1 MAGPSLTEMMS
12 PDFSF
17 SGRDGRKSL
26 PTMFMQCVY
35 NVLLGL
41 QCSNHVRMPGRSDWL
56 SSEVGSVF
64 SKGGVIF
71 PGRATVVPTGVTSTG
86 VKKRRMPERWREIL
100 EQLSGELERQ
110 SAKLQE
116 LEIEN
121 QQLRGEGLLI
131 GSMFDLVYL
140 QYI

>member
-1 MAGPSLTEMMS
+1 
-12 PDFSF
+12 
-17 SGRDGRKSL
+17 
-26 PTMFMQCVY
+26 
-35 NVLLGL
+35 
-41 QCSNHVRMPGRSDWL
+41 
-56 SSEVGSVF
+56 
-64 SKGGVIF
+64 
-71 PGRATVVPTGVTSTG
+71 VVPLGVTSTG
-86 VKKRRMPERWREIL
+86 VHNKRRMPERWREIL

-140 QYI
+140 QYIWVFLLGGNS